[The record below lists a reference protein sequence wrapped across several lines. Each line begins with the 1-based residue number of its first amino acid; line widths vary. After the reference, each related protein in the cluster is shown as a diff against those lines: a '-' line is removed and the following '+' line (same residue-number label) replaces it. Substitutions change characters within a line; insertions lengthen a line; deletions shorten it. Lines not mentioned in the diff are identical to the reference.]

1 MENQVLFETLLKEV
15 KNDLNFSEVQ
25 QLKSQDKAND
35 VLIEHKIQKL
45 EKQKKLNRFYLISL
59 LILLAALSFI
69 LQANILWSYKH
80 AIIILIPWVAISVDI
95 LFYTRKSIPK
105 TLKNLMVFKLMD
117 TINKQQEKQ

>member
-15 KNDLNFSEVQ
+15 KDDLNFKEVQ
-25 QLKSQDKAND
+25 QLKSQDKANE

-45 EKQKKLNRFYLISL
+45 EKQKKINRFYLISL
-59 LILLAALSFI
+59 LILLVALSFI

-80 AIIILIPWVAISVDI
+80 VITILIPWVAISVPM

-105 TLKNLMVFKLMD
+105 TLKSLLVFKLMD